1 MRSGSLITF
10 SALIV
15 AAALGGVRSAQAQM
29 KVDAQAADRG
39 KKIWNTKQCAG
50 CHELGRQQS
59 TGPDLIGVTD
69 RRSSEWL
76 HKWLKDPVAMT
87 GEDSTAMALK
97 KQFGSQ
103 MPKLGLTDSDA
114 EALINFLA
122 QQTAM
127 RKAGGK

>member
-1 MRSGSLITF
+1 MRSVSLVTF
-10 SALIV
+10 SALII
-15 AAALGGVRSAQAQM
+15 AAALGSARTAQAQA

-39 KKIWNTKQCAG
+39 KKIWNSKQCAG

-76 HKWLKDPVAMT
+76 HKWLKDPVAMA

-97 KQFGSQ
+97 KQYGSQ
-103 MPKLGLTDSDA
+103 MPKLNLTDSDA
-114 EALINFLA
+114 EALINYLA

-127 RKAGGK
+127 KRGGGK

>member
-15 AAALGGVRSAQAQM
+15 AAALGGARTAQAQA

-39 KKIWNTKQCAG
+39 KKIWNSKQCFG
-50 CHELGRQQS
+50 CHELGRTQG

-69 RRSSEWL
+69 RRTNAWL
-76 HKWLKDPVAMT
+76 HSWLKDPVAM
-87 GEDSTAMALK
+87 GNEDSTAMALK
-97 KQFGSQ
+97 KQFNSQ

-114 EALINFLA
+114 EALINYLA

-127 RKAGGK
+127 HKK